1 MWCEKSPIEAFS
13 ILVDG
18 VAFVD
23 CSFRLTEYSSGS
35 KRKGAISES
44 QQSFEIGIVAV
55 EKSKIIGYNAN
66 PH

>member
-1 MWCEKSPIEAFS
+1 M
-13 ILVDG
+13 DG